1 MFFEYLQH
9 LIYGYYP
16 YLAGTVFL
24 VGSLLRFDHGQYTW
38 KAHSSQILSKKNM
51 RLASNLFHV
60 GMLVIFFG
68 HLFGMLTPHW
78 IYSPFISAG
87 NKQLLA
93 IIVGGIAGAMVVIG
107 GGMLLYRRFFNPR
120 VKATSGFMDNLI
132 LALIVFQAALG
143 MVTIIFSLG
152 HLEGDVMLTL
162 ASWAQAIVFFN
173 GNAANYLQE
182 VSWIYKVHIF
192 VGLTIIFLFPFTRL
206 VHIWSV
212 PLATWGATTRSCA
225 SAADGGRAWS

>member
-38 KAHSSQILSKKNM
+38 KAHSSQILSKKSM

-60 GMLVIFFG
+60 GILVIFFG

-78 IYSPFISAG
+78 VYAPFISAG

-93 IIVGGIAGAMVVIG
+93 IIIGGLAGAMCIIG
-107 GGMLLYRRFFNPR
+107 GAMLLYRRLTNLR
-120 VKATSGFMDNLI
+120 VKASSAVMDNVI
-132 LALIVFQAALG
+132 LALILFQACLG
-143 MVTIIFSLG
+143 MITIIFSLG

-162 ASWAQAIVFFN
+162 ASWAQAIVFFS
-173 GNAANYLQE
+173 GGAANYLEE

-192 VGLTIIFLFPFTRL
+192 VGLTIILLFPFSRL
-206 VHIWSV
+206 VHVWSI
-212 PLATWGATTRSCA
+212 PLGYL
-225 SAADGGRAWS
+225 GRNYQIVRKRG

>member
-38 KAHSSQILSKKNM
+38 KAHSSQVLSKKNM

-60 GMLVIFFG
+60 GILVIFFG

-78 IYSPFISAG
+78 VYAPFISAG

-93 IIVGGIAGAMVVIG
+93 IIIGGIAGAMCIIG
-107 GGMLLYRRFFNPR
+107 GAMLLHRRMTNLR
-120 VKATSGFMDNLI
+120 VKASSATMDTVI
-132 LALIVFQAALG
+132 LALILFQACLG
-143 MVTIIFSLG
+143 MITIIFSLG

-162 ASWAQAIVFFN
+162 ASWAQAIVFFS
-173 GNAANYLQE
+173 GGAADYLEE
-182 VSWIYKVHIF
+182 VSWIYKIHIF
-192 VGLTIIFLFPFTRL
+192 VGLTIILLFPFSRL
-206 VHIWSV
+206 VHVWSI
-212 PLATWGATTRSCA
+212 PLGYL
-225 SAADGGRAWS
+225 GRNYQIVRKRG

>member
-38 KAHSSQILSKKNM
+38 KAHSSQVLSKKNM

-60 GMLVIFFG
+60 GILVIFFG

-78 IYSPFISAG
+78 VYAPFISAG

-93 IIVGGIAGAMVVIG
+93 IIIGGIAGALCIVG
-107 GGMLLYRRFFNPR
+107 GAMLLYRRMTNPR
-120 VKATSGFMDNLI
+120 VRASSATMDTVI
-132 LALIVFQAALG
+132 LALILFQACLG
-143 MVTIIFSLG
+143 MITIIFSLG

-162 ASWAQAIVFFN
+162 ASWAQAIVFFS
-173 GNAANYLQE
+173 GGAADYLEE
-182 VSWIYKVHIF
+182 VSWIYKIHIF
-192 VGLTIIFLFPFTRL
+192 VGLTIILLFPFSRL
-206 VHIWSV
+206 VHVWSI
-212 PLATWGATTRSCA
+212 PLGYL
-225 SAADGGRAWS
+225 GRNYQIVRKRG